1 MVMVHGYMYSSA
13 YGFLGKSFVLTSGI
27 LCSLQDGFYKW
38 HYLHKWNLFQVLSL
52 QVLFTSGFLDQSWR
66 STTNDN
72 LASGSQV
79 DHISSGFST
88 LCFILLILM
97 SRKGERIR
105 WQQVATLLYGSNH
118 KCQRGRVLKKERFGD
133 NQVGDSSILCWIT
146 YGKLKRKKDTTP
158 CAHWFGFVSK
168 GEDKCQMGRSNVMQ
182 VGYSPQCS

>member
-1 MVMVHGYMYSSA
+1 MVMVHGYMSSSA

-38 HYLHKWNLFQVLSL
+38 HYLRKWNLFQVLSL

-97 SRKGERIR
+97 SRRVHDKEEEEHVFSISCHLSF
-105 WQQVATLLYGSNH
+105 VLLTI
-118 KCQRGRVLKKERFGD
+118 LFG
-133 NQVGDSSILCWIT
+133 
-146 YGKLKRKKDTTP
+146 
-158 CAHWFGFVSK
+158 A
-168 GEDKCQMGRSNVMQ
+168 
-182 VGYSPQCS
+182 

>member
-1 MVMVHGYMYSSA
+1 MVMVHGYMSSSA

-38 HYLHKWNLFQVLSL
+38 HYLHKWYLF

-97 SRKGERIR
+97 SRRVHDKEEEEEPVCSISCHLSF
-105 WQQVATLLYGSNH
+105 VLLTI
-118 KCQRGRVLKKERFGD
+118 LFG
-133 NQVGDSSILCWIT
+133 
-146 YGKLKRKKDTTP
+146 
-158 CAHWFGFVSK
+158 A
-168 GEDKCQMGRSNVMQ
+168 
-182 VGYSPQCS
+182 